1 MKNNQNNITPEIAK
15 EITLKLLDAESK
27 NMNERSKIIS
37 EEERIFLVEN
47 ILRENNISEYE
58 AKEASLNSK
67 TMFNISC
74 LSAEILDHIQM
85 NKNVKNLAMY
95 SREADLND
103 LFLAQEYLN
112 ELIGAVKEQHSDYE
126 IDYKE
131 EE

>member
-112 ELIGAVKEQHSDYE
+112 ELIGAVKEQHPDYE

>member
-1 MKNNQNNITPEIAK
+1 MKNNQSNIAPEIAK

-27 NMNERSKIIS
+27 KMNEKSKIIS
-37 EEERIFLVEN
+37 KEERIFLVEN

-103 LFLAQEYLN
+103 LFLAQKYLN
-112 ELIGAVKEQHSDYE
+112 ELIEAVKEQHPDYE

>member
-1 MKNNQNNITPEIAK
+1 
-15 EITLKLLDAESK
+15 
-27 NMNERSKIIS
+27 MNERSKIIS

-112 ELIGAVKEQHSDYE
+112 ELIGAVKEQHPDYE